1 MKTPSK
7 IEHFNKLTS
16 SSAKR
21 GVLASII
28 AILILTVL
36 EFPQPIGFETRPQSD
51 VSPIWLVFFLVIL
64 VVEIAT
70 IPLIYKIQRIG
81 SGLGI
86 LAAILNILQVI
97 ADQAHLMQPEVAPL
111 GYSLLES
118 MVVIASVALVYFSWS
133 ALKSAKR
140 TEKNLLKVQS

>member
-1 MKTPSK
+1 MK
-7 IEHFNKLTS
+7 
-16 SSAKR
+16 A
-21 GVLASII
+21 LALSFARKAIVATVI

-36 EFPQPIGFETRPQSD
+36 EFPPPIGFETRPQSD
-51 VSPIWLVFFLVIL
+51 VSSFWLVFFLIIL
-64 VVEIAT
+64 IVEITT
-70 IPLIYKIQRIG
+70 IPMIYKRQSIG

-86 LAAILNILQVI
+86 FAAILNIVQVI

-133 ALKSAKR
+133 TLKSVNR
-140 TEKNLLKVQS
+140 TERNLLKVRS